1 MTFDFE
7 KALTYISKDSQW
19 GNKLLAGGGLVLS
32 TFAVFV
38 FPLLSTLFGSFLVF
52 LLTFIPA
59 VIFYILI
66 WLAISGYVCE
76 TANRRINNPE
86 DYILPDW
93 SNFGALM
100 FLGVKYTLGYLLY
113 LLPVIIFGLIFLAV
127 CIFGLS
133 GIKEHIS
140 SLNVFGFMFLVA
152 FGALLMFLYI
162 LTMVFLPLMMTNF
175 FKYKKILSFV
185 NLKEAFLMVKD
196 NAMNY
201 FFLIL
206 LFIAVT
212 MLCQIVCSFLMATL
226 VGVIFIPVLYIYI
239 YYVIAEIC
247 AQFALSKEKQTSEN

>member
-1 MTFDFE
+1 MNFDFE
-7 KALTYISKDSQW
+7 KALIYISKDSQW

-38 FPLLSTLFGSFLVF
+38 FPLLATLSGSLLVV

-59 VIFYILI
+59 IIFSVLI
-66 WLAISGYVCE
+66 WLIISGYVCE

-93 SNFGALM
+93 SNFGVLM
-100 FLGVKYTLGYLLY
+100 LLGIKYTLGYLLY

-140 SLNVFGFMFLVA
+140 TLNVFGFVLLVA
-152 FGALLMFLYI
+152 LGALVLFLYV
-162 LTMVFLPLMMTNF
+162 LTMIFLPLMMTNF
-175 FKYKKILSFV
+175 FKYKKILAFV

-247 AQFALSKEKQTSEN
+247 AQFALSKEHNTAEN